1 MTSSD
6 MKPTA
11 ILVVELAPRG
21 DPETAD
27 ARAGLTTLRPLI
39 TEHDGTAVDLP
50 GARLAVQFSSAF
62 AAVRCAV
69 ALQRSPAGDGGV
81 LRIGIDFGAALSN
94 GETIVGDGVYVA
106 ARLQAMAD
114 PGNVCVSGAIYDRA
128 SGRAGIDFEALGTQ
142 SLSDRAEPMRV
153 YRIEPDPD
161 DTRRES
167 EASPLPDSDQP
178 KGLSMPEL
186 ADAGQATNVDA
197 ERQVQRGYW
206 LYNRNNQPDTIEAQ
220 KLFWA
225 ALDLDPQCAA
235 AAAGIATC
243 LLQERQRGWAAEPG
257 RALIKADAVAR
268 RAVALAPKYAYGR
281 AVLGE
286 ISLFRND
293 LDKAEA
299 EARETLILQP
309 ALADGLA
316 LRGLTRLCDGG
327 FDDAV
332 TDFEQALM
340 RDTGER
346 IQIKVL
352 PALASAYYQ
361 LRRYEVAERVALRA
375 WNLAR
380 DHWMARQILAA
391 SRGQLGYESGAPI
404 LEGVR
409 NDEPLLTRRDFAA
422 RLYYREAAWRQHV
435 EQGLRMAGWGDV

>member
-1 MTSSD
+1 
-6 MKPTA
+6 
-11 ILVVELAPRG
+11 
-21 DPETAD
+21 
-27 ARAGLTTLRPLI
+27 
-39 TEHDGTAVDLP
+39 
-50 GARLAVQFSSAF
+50 
-62 AAVRCAV
+62 
-69 ALQRSPAGDGGV
+69 
-81 LRIGIDFGAALSN
+81 
-94 GETIVGDGVYVA
+94 
-106 ARLQAMAD
+106 MAD

-128 SGRAGIDFEALGTQ
+128 SGRAGIDFEAHGTQ

>member
-1 MTSSD
+1 MTTAD
-6 MKPTA
+6 IKPSA

-21 DPETAD
+21 DPELAD
-27 ARAGLTTLRPLI
+27 PRAGLATLRPLI
-39 TEHDGTAVDLP
+39 TEHHGTAVDLP

-62 AAVRCAV
+62 AALTCAV
-69 ALQRSPAGDGGV
+69 ALQRSPAGDGGA
-81 LRIGIDFGAALSN
+81 LRIGIDFGSAIAN
-94 GETIVGDGVYVA
+94 DETIVGDGVYVA
-106 ARLQAMAD
+106 ARLQEMAD

-128 SGRAGIDFEALGTQ
+128 AGRAGIAFEALGTQ
-142 SLSDRAEPMRV
+142 SLSERAPAVRI

-167 EASPLPDSDQP
+167 EASPLPDSEQP
-178 KGLSMPEL
+178 TGLSMPEITETG
-186 ADAGQATNVDA
+186 ASTNVDA
-197 ERQVQRGYW
+197 ERQVQRGFW
-206 LYNRNNQPDTIEAQ
+206 LLNRNNQPDGAEAQ
-220 KLFWA
+220 RLFWA

-235 AAAGIATC
+235 AAAGIAAC
-243 LLQERQRGWAAEPG
+243 LLQERQRGWTTEPG

-293 LDKAEA
+293 LDKAIA
-299 EARETLILQP
+299 EAREVLALQP
-309 ALADGLA
+309 GLADGHA
-316 LRGLTRLCDGG
+316 LLGLTLLCDSA
-327 FDDAV
+327 FDEAV
-332 TDFEQALM
+332 TALEHALV
-340 RDTGER
+340 RDSSER
-346 IQIKVL
+346 QLIKVL
-352 PALASAYYQ
+352 PALAAAYYQ
-361 LRRYEVAERVALRA
+361 RRRYEVAERVALRA
-375 WNLAR
+375 WGLAR

-422 RLYYREAAWRQHV
+422 RLYYRDPAARQHV